1 MKSKYFVII
10 LIVFL
15 TTTFSQCDK
24 DSFGERFKNKS
35 FVECYINGEL
45 VRGEGLRKAFEAP
58 ATFHMNYEYTSRDN
72 IFTFNISK
80 FLDSKNNKQYDL
92 KISFAQKTLPI
103 IGEKYYFRKEVDN
116 SKIYGF
122 EDKFYVA
129 TIGAEPYLYQCADT
143 SLIPKEIRKKSITLR
158 TNITTSGYIEF
169 TKIDINKRDISGLF
183 EFEASAASI
192 LIPEATYKVSV
203 TNGRFEGRSIERD
216 RTYYGKE
223 FLFDT
228 DIIY

>member
-58 ATFHMNYEYTSRDN
+58 ATFHMNYEYTSRDD

-80 FLDSKNNKQYDL
+80 YL
-92 KISFAQKTLPI
+92 KAKDGTRFELELSFAQKTLPI

-116 SKIYGF
+116 DKVYGF
-122 EDKFYVA
+122 EDKFYVV
-129 TIGAEPYLYQCADT
+129 TIGIRPYLYQCADT
-143 SLIPKEIRKKSITLR
+143 SLIPKEIRKKAITLR

-169 TKIDINKRDISGLF
+169 TKIDINKRNISGLF
-183 EFEASAASI
+183 EFEASGASI
-192 LIPEATYKVSV
+192 LVPEATYKASV
-203 TNGRFEGRSIERD
+203 TQGKFEGRSIERE
-216 RTYYGKE
+216 RTYYGE
-223 FLFDT
+223 GLLFGSDC
-228 DIIY
+228 IY

>member
-45 VRGEGLRKAFEAP
+45 VRGEGLRKAFEVP

-169 TKIDINKRDISGLF
+169 TKIDINKRNISGLF
-183 EFEASAASI
+183 EFEASAASQH
-192 LIPEATYKVSV
+192 IPEATYKVSV

>member
-15 TTTFSQCDK
+15 TITFSQCDK
-24 DSFGERFKNKS
+24 DRFGERFKNKS

-45 VRGEGLRKAFEAP
+45 VRGEGLRKAFEVP

-129 TIGAEPYLYQCADT
+129 TIGAEPYLYQCVDT

-169 TKIDINKRDISGLF
+169 TKIDINKRNISGLF
-183 EFEASAASI
+183 EFEASAASQH
-192 LIPEATYKVSV
+192 IPEATYKVSV

>member
-1 MKSKYFVII
+1 M
-10 LIVFL
+10 
-15 TTTFSQCDK
+15 
-24 DSFGERFKNKS
+24 
-35 FVECYINGEL
+35 ECYINGEF
-45 VRGEGLRKAFEAP
+45 VRGEGLRKAFEVP

-129 TIGAEPYLYQCADT
+129 TIGAEPYLYQCVDT

-169 TKIDINKRDISGLF
+169 TKIDINKRNISGLF
-183 EFEASAASI
+183 EFEASAASQH
-192 LIPEATYKVSV
+192 IPEATYKVSV

>member
-1 MKSKYFVII
+1 MKIKYSIFI
-10 LIVFL
+10 LIIFF
-15 TTTFSQCDK
+15 TTTFSKCEKEAYD
-24 DSFGERFKNKS
+24 ELFKNKS
-35 FVECYINGEL
+35 FVECYINGEF

-58 ATFHMNYEYTSRDN
+58 ANFHMNYEYSPKDN

-80 FLDSKNNKQYDL
+80 FLDSKNGKQFDL
-92 KISFAQKTLPI
+92 KISFTQKGLPI

-116 SKIYGF
+116 DKIYGF

-169 TKIDINKRDISGLF
+169 TKIDINKRNISGLF

-203 TNGRFEGRSIERD
+203 TNGKFEGRSLERE
-216 RTYYGKE
+216 RTYYGKD
-223 FLFDT
+223 FLFGT

>member
-15 TTTFSQCDK
+15 TITFSQCDK

-45 VRGEGLRKAFEAP
+45 VRGEGLRKAFEVP

-169 TKIDINKRDISGLF
+169 TKIDINKRNISGLF
-183 EFEASAASI
+183 EFEASAASQH
-192 LIPEATYKVSV
+192 IPEATYKVSV